1 MAVEFKDLKELWE
14 ALQEPAAQ
22 AYLLRL
28 ADLREQAMGEL
39 LESNDWQQFL
49 ETRAGI
55 RVIDQLL
62 ELKQDIA
69 TEIVEAEDAR
79 RHDSGEY
86 DN

>member
-1 MAVEFKDLKELWE
+1 MEGFKDLKELWE
-14 ALQEPAAQ
+14 ALQEPVSQ
-22 AYLLRL
+22 AYQARL
-28 ADLREQAMGEL
+28 ADLRNQAMAEL
-39 LESNDWQQFL
+39 LESEDWQQFL

-86 DN
+86 DS

>member
-1 MAVEFKDLKELWE
+1 MI
-14 ALQEPAAQ
+14 
-22 AYLLRL
+22 
-28 ADLREQAMGEL
+28 G
-39 LESNDWQQFL
+39 SSSS

-62 ELKQDIA
+62 ELKQDAA

-86 DN
+86 DG

>member
-1 MAVEFKDLKELWE
+1 MEGFKDLKGLWE

-22 AYLLRL
+22 AYLDRLVDLRL
-28 ADLREQAMGEL
+28 QAMAEL

-62 ELKQDIA
+62 ELKQDAA

-86 DN
+86 DG

>member
-1 MAVEFKDLKELWE
+1 MEGFKDLRELWE
-14 ALQEPAAQ
+14 ALQEPASQ
-22 AYLLRL
+22 AFLDRL
-28 ADLREQAMGEL
+28 MDLRHQALGEL
-39 LESNDWQQFL
+39 LESADWQQFL

-62 ELKQDIA
+62 ELKQDVA

-86 DN
+86 DS